1 MRKFIIFLL
10 MFVCVGILAQQKKHV
25 TRKSAANTE
34 EHMTFLG
41 VPMTGSKA
49 AFINKLKAKNIVVSS
64 GNNEKRFKYYGNQ
77 TVVAVNEGLNN
88 INVPVDCYI
97 SYFFKDDDVD
107 NIKKCVNKV
116 INNIETNFN
125 YKDQTRHIWFDDSDW
140 GSFTIYTIY
149 SKKNPKK
156 KIGDIVVTENYYD
169 GEYYITQSFYDYS
182 NNVKYNKDNYEY
194 FNYEIKWYDYKY
206 PLYNT
211 ASLKYGIEQNKGNIY
226 LLVTPKGKRP
236 RNYILES
243 DDMNL
248 FYNLVEY
255 CQDAKLRDYLINNFL
270 DEAEKMTEEYPD
282 EYHLLGGTLHSIVTG
297 YYYSLEKKQKQ
308 ERERQLA
315 QRKKS
320 YGFMDIMHMLAPG
333 FFTQDDVDLWNKM
346 PEENQK
352 AVING
357 AFGVFGSM
365 GGSTW
370 DSLSPEQKM
379 QIHQNDNAR

>member
-1 MRKFIIFLL
+1 

-34 EHMTFLG
+34 EHLTFLG
-41 VPMTGSKA
+41 VPMTGSKT
-49 AFINKLKAKNIVVSS
+49 AFINKLKARNIVLSDIC
-64 GNNEKRFKYYGNQ
+64 NQKRFKYYGNQ
-77 TVVAVNEGLNN
+77 VIVSVNENLDN
-88 INVPVDCYI
+88 INSPVECSIY
-97 SYFFKDDDVD
+97 YFFKDDDVN
-107 NIKKCVNKV
+107 NIKKCVNKI
-116 INNIETNFN
+116 INNIESYYNFKKK
-125 YKDQTRHIWFDDSDW
+125 YYHIWATYDDW
-140 GSFTIYTIY
+140 GNYSVYTIY

-156 KIGDIVVTENYYD
+156 KIGDICLREYYYD
-169 GEYYITQSFYDYS
+169 GEYYLTQSFYDYS

-194 FNYEIKWYDYKY
+194 FNYDIKWYDYNY

-211 ASLKYGIEQNKGNIY
+211 ASLKYGIEQNKGDIY
-226 LLVTPKGKRP
+226 LIVTPKGKHP
-236 RNYILES
+236 RNYILQS

-248 FYNLVEY
+248 FYNLVKY
-255 CQDAKLRDYLINNFL
+255 CQDAKLRDYFVNSFL
-270 DEAEKMTEEYPD
+270 DEAEKMTEEYSD

-297 YYYSLEKKQKQ
+297 YYNSLEKKKKE